1 MSKNVGFI
9 GLGMM
14 GLHMAKNLIKAG
26 NNVTVFDVSQAALDM
41 IDDKEAR
48 KASTPAELASESEI
62 IISMVTSTANVQEIV
77 TGENGILKGMQPG
90 SVYIDMSTILPT
102 VTKQLAQTIKEA
114 GFAMLDAPVSR
125 GQVAAINGTLSIM
138 VGGEKKVY
146 EQCLPI
152 LKQMGTD
159 VYYCG
164 QSGNGAAVKLVN
176 NHLVGIMVP
185 AIAEALVLGVK
196 GGLKL
201 ETILEV
207 VQGSSG
213 TCWMMENYFP
223 NQVFKGNFKPGFRAD
238 LMKKDLTLVNEFAS
252 DVGLP
257 LALGAAAKQIFE
269 DVHNE
274 GLGDL
279 DQTVT
284 TRRLEE
290 LVNVKVRYAANMED

>member
-1 MSKNVGFI
+1 MSKKIGFI

-14 GLHMAKNLIKAG
+14 GLHMARNLIKAG
-26 NNVTVFDVSQAALDM
+26 NDVTVFDVSQAALDM
-41 IDDKEAR
+41 IDDKDAR
-48 KASTPAELASESEI
+48 KASSPAEVASESEI
-62 IISMVTSTANVQEIV
+62 IISMVTSTENVQEIV

-125 GQVAAINGTLSIM
+125 GQVAAIAGTLSIM
-138 VGGEKKVY
+138 VGGEKNVY
-146 EQCLPI
+146 EQCLPT

-164 QSGNGAAVKLVN
+164 PNGNGAAVKLVN
-176 NHLVGIMVP
+176 NHLVGIIVP

-196 GGLKL
+196 GGLEL
-201 ETILEV
+201 ETILAV

-213 TCWMMENYFP
+213 TTWMMENYFP
-223 NQVFKGNFKPGFRAD
+223 NQVFKGNFEPGFKSD
-238 LMKKDLTLVNEFAS
+238 LMKKDLSLVNQFAS

-257 LALGAAAKQIFE
+257 LALGEVAKQIFE

-274 GLGDL
+274 GLGHL

-284 TRRLEE
+284 TRRLEK
-290 LVNVKVRYAANMED
+290 LVDVEVRYASHKND

>member
-14 GLHMAKNLIKAG
+14 GLHMARNLIKAG
-26 NNVTVFDVSQAALDM
+26 NNVTVFDVNQAALDM

-48 KASTPAELASESEI
+48 KASTPAELASGSEI

-102 VTKQLAQTIKEA
+102 VTKHLAQVIKEA

-138 VGGEKKVY
+138 VGGEKNIY

-196 GGLKL
+196 GGLEL

-223 NQVFKGNFKPGFRAD
+223 NQVFKGNFKPGFKSD
-238 LMKKDLTLVNEFAS
+238 LMKKDLSLVNEFAS

-269 DVHNE
+269 DVHSE